1 MDIESGREHL
11 KSTENNSQMAVTNG
25 ITNVVSTASGPLKGA
40 VALVTGAGRG
50 IGAGIAKELAL
61 KGASVVVSYGNSLV
75 LANELVKE
83 IEALGSKAIA
93 IQADVTKLDEIDT
106 LFAQALEHFG
116 RLDIAPSNSGKEKF
130 QPLAKTTIED
140 FNEVFDI
147 NTRGAVLRCQSCA
160 RAPLARGPSHP
171 HVHYCCRDRCS
182 RPQLV
187 RRK

>member
-50 IGAGIAKELAL
+50 IGAGIKLAL

-130 QPLAKTTIED
+130 QPLAKTAIED

-160 RAPLARGPSHP
+160 QAPLARGPSHP
-171 HVHYCCRDRCS
+171 HVHYCRRDRCS